1 MKKFN
6 RKKNLVAI
14 VLTCFFC
21 LSMVVPAFAD
31 EVVKVIDQDKIKVVV
46 FKIGDK
52 NYYVEDE
59 NGNVLTKG
67 MDAKPF
73 IKSSRTFVPV
83 RYLSYALG
91 LNEQDISWDD
101 PTKTVGLKGRS
112 YLELVIGNKT
122 MKSDGSS
129 KEMDVAPLIKKAP
142 AERTYLPARYVAEGL
157 GFKVDWDDSRK
168 MVICWPEDKPKPN
181 LENVLKE
188 IEEKPVEKP
197 PVEKNPN
204 KNIEEQ
210 FKELGKTGGIV
221 SESQLTPELKEYI
234 WKEIWEETD
243 DSNVFISDDV
253 WQKHRPLIMDIAV
266 AQKQL
271 NPPYT
276 IKSIVTC
283 KEWAYEDGN
292 YKRSGG
298 KNAGYVTIINGKEV
312 ICCTVAYTM
321 YAELQA
327 EWGGVCDENI
337 FAEEGKQPE
346 WAK

>member
-1 MKKFN
+1 
-6 RKKNLVAI
+6 
-14 VLTCFFC
+14 
-21 LSMVVPAFAD
+21 MV
-31 EVVKVIDQDKIKVVV
+31 I

-327 EWGGVCDENI
+327 EWGGVCNENI